1 MKYADLPRI
10 SEALKL
16 CPPEFAVSKQ
26 REELLLQLDKL
37 FGEPFSE
44 FSSELGRFYHH
55 QVDRVLE
62 EVAAYG
68 GSAPRFWKLYS
79 SGFIIKDAGK
89 VIAFDI
95 NNGCVHL
102 NGRASVFL
110 KPSQISKLATLID
123 EYYVTHSHSD
133 HISGELCDALV
144 RRKKLLVMPDEC
156 RHSWRVPGTIA
167 SENLKR
173 TGMYAYLNWQGTAAG
188 GLDCAMYHLA
198 LSNGKNVMV
207 RGDIYHA
214 EGFSGCMD
222 FLDQNKLDVDYV
234 FASHYSTSGPEP
246 IPFLDGKYHCRF
258 IPIHEWEFSHRKPG
272 KPGAATQCFEELYR
286 VYKNCYQQ
294 NRAQILS
301 WGESIALD

>member
-1 MKYADLPRI
+1 MKYADLIRI

-16 CPPEFAVSKQ
+16 CPPEFSVSEPR
-26 REELLLQLDKL
+26 REFLLRFDKL
-37 FGEPFSE
+37 FGEQCSE
-44 FSSELGRFYHH
+44 FSSELGRFYHR

-62 EVAAYG
+62 EIAAYN

-79 SGFIIKDAGK
+79 SGFLIKDAGK

-110 KPSQISKLATLID
+110 KPSHISKLAALID
-123 EYYVTHSHSD
+123 ECYVTHSHSD

-156 RHSWRVPGTIA
+156 RFSWRVPRAVAAEKLSCPGIYT
-167 SENLKR
+167 
-173 TGMYAYLNWQGTAAG
+173 YLNWQGTAAG
-188 GLDCAMYHLA
+188 GLDCAMYHLT
-198 LSNGKNVMV
+198 LSNKKTVWV

-214 EGFSGCMD
+214 EGFMGCMD
-222 FLDQNKLDVDYV
+222 FLDANKLGVDYV
-234 FASHYSTSGPEP
+234 FATHYSTSGPEP
-246 IPFLDGKYHCRF
+246 IPFLDEKYHCRF

-272 KPGAATQCFEELYR
+272 KPGPATQCFEELYR
-286 VYKNCYQQ
+286 VYNNCYQQ